1 MIHVCPKFLFNIPKR
16 PCLHSAR
23 QSTVERGIGT
33 VEHLVDNPGQPL
45 DRSWTVLDCWTPSWT
60 VLDTGS
66 GAINLLPSPFVPATP
81 QHRLKEGKW
90 TDWRHFTLLL
100 PLHTAGKHS
109 YLWAIAFTKVQPSES
124 SFKNRMAWMC
134 SCTASCTAA
143 VLWWILPRFSIISN
157 IKSMLIHLP
166 YSSKETVL
174 SNTKGGFSD
183 KSKVQY
189 EIVHSILLWEK
200 L

>member
-1 MIHVCPKFLFNIPKR
+1 MIHVCPKFLLNIPKR

-23 QSTVERGIGT
+23 QSIMERGIGT

-124 SFKNRMAWMC
+124 SFKIGWHGCALALL
-134 SCTASCTAA
+134 TALLLFYDGYFPDFPSSA
-143 VLWWILPRFSIISN
+143 ISN
-157 IKSMLIHLP
+157 P
-166 YSSKETVL
+166 C
-174 SNTKGGFSD
+174 
-183 KSKVQY
+183 
-189 EIVHSILLWEK
+189 
-200 L
+200 